1 MGHQMHNYTTVDF
14 RSNDSAY
21 NKNPATF
28 LFVPMELFLLLQKE
42 TNYKK
47 RSQNVQHPPTAQTTG
62 AIESIFW
69 LEVHQAD
76 TNGATVAISEFPS
89 QTGDI
94 DHLLISAKVLILAIW
109 SSFFW
114 VLEGNSKI
122 ATVAPFIFTLCISS
136 PKISPIAPTILAVGG
151 GVLYVSGAPHLV
163 IRLFLYI

>member
-1 MGHQMHNYTTVDF
+1 MAKDIILAMNEAIL
-14 RSNDSAY
+14 R
-21 NKNPATF
+21 
-28 LFVPMELFLLLQKE
+28 PMAFKIRLTGKFNASSCTKRDELQEEEPKCIAP
-42 TNYKK
+42 
-47 RSQNVQHPPTAQTTG
+47 PPTAQTTG

-151 GVLYVSGAPHLV
+151 CYTFQALL
-163 IRLFLYI
+163 IL